1 MITVSAHSPNQR
13 LGGELPGLILS
24 ALLAGNQPLT
34 WQDSSAETAYKEL
47 ITHTMPSAEDDETEM
62 GTVVLKFKTA
72 GQADKGPFSKWNM
85 TALGEN
91 ADNEYFVLSALESR
105 RAFAALVTDYGDR
118 SQAGSWNHPESW
130 AKALDKIRDVTIFG
144 VEDRFDASLSDLAFE
159 TVEPIDVVLWPTS
172 LLATAAANRVAA
184 QRLGELRELVDTA
197 AIADDGIT
205 ILDED
210 PRPDTLLMRVNAT
223 RGLLDELLRHPYV
236 ERIRGPLTPYLS
248 PNHLLAD
255 GKRFDPLPADGAAI
269 GVIDDT
275 VLTAN
280 PWMRNVL
287 RASASFPADYAFA

>member
-1 MITVSAHSPNQR
+1 
-13 LGGELPGLILS
+13 
-24 ALLAGNQPLT
+24 
-34 WQDSSAETAYKEL
+34 
-47 ITHTMPSAEDDETEM
+47 MPSAEDDETEM

-287 RASASFPADYAFA
+287 RASASFPADYAF